1 MTADDAF
8 YLQASLAG
16 ARSLHAGLVAVFLID
31 PALYQH
37 TARRPLVLGR
47 HTARSRRGGRG
58 HDRDIVISGGPK
70 TGLRERP
77 ARHHRGAVCRR
88 RSLEA
93 RDDEP
98 PERKN
103 GD

>member
-58 HDRDIVISGGPK
+58 HDRDIVISGPK